1 MISLQWGVDRSIV
14 GFTTSEGEQV
24 GILDMKAVG
33 AELVGMF
40 LFVVI
45 GCGAACAH
53 GGSDIEAR
61 ISLAFAFGMAIMVIA
76 YAIGHHSG
84 GHLNCAVSFSLV
96 LGGHVPWY
104 QGLANTIAQLI
115 GSLLAAGL
123 LALMFP
129 CNKDMTTNL
138 GSNIANE
145 NYGALRILVCEAFGT
160 FLLCFTVWET
170 AVTPQASCGKNA
182 VIAIGFS
189 VFLAHCLLLPVDGCS
204 INPTRSFG
212 PAMVSYARGCEN
224 YTPGGLRDLWL
235 FWVGP
240 LMGAAIA
247 AAVQK
252 PFAPEMD
259 RLKRIEEA
267 AKEWL
272 RAQRLLERAEDSANE
287 GLKPEDVKFDSFAD
301 AEQQSSASKRG
312 LASGAVGKCLNLF

>member
-1 MISLQWGVDRSIV
+1 MISLKWGVDRSIV
-14 GFTTSEGEQV
+14 GYTTSEGEQV

-53 GGSDIEAR
+53 GGGDIEAR

-84 GHLNCAVSFSLV
+84 GHINCAVSFSLV

-104 QGLANTIAQLI
+104 QGLANTIAQMI
-115 GSLLAAGL
+115 GSVLGAAL

-129 CNKDMTTNL
+129 CNKDMTGNL
-138 GSNIANE
+138 GSNIAND
-145 NYGALRILVCEAFGT
+145 NYSPLRILVCEAFGT

-212 PAMVSYARGCEN
+212 PALVSYLRSCDN
-224 YTPGGLRDLWL
+224 YTPGGLQDLWM
-235 FWVGP
+235 FWIGP

-252 PFAPEMD
+252 PFAPELD
-259 RLKRIEEA
+259 RLKRLEEA

-272 RAQRLLERAEDSANE
+272 RAQKLLERSEDSAGE
-287 GLKPEDVKFDSFAD
+287 VLKPEDVTFDTFD
-301 AEQQSSASKRG
+301 AEEQTSASKRG
-312 LASGAVGKCLNLF
+312 FASKCLNLF